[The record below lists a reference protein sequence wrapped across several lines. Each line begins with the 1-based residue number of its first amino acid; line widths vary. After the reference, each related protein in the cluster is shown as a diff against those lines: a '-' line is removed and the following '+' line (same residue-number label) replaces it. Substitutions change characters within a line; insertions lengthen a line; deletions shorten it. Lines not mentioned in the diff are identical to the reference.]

1 MAQDYTTIRV
11 TEAAKAQAEQ
21 SKREDETWND
31 YILRCS
37 ENPPEV
43 KEFVPAS
50 AVETGAGM
58 DGDAGIPPGLL
69 EVRDVTEEDLEEIK
83 DEMRALSTVEERT
96 GRIERMLEELQR

>member
-43 KEFVPAS
+43 KEYIEADSMNVDYAE
-50 AVETGAGM
+50 VENRVEKA
-58 DGDAGIPPGLL
+58 L
-69 EVRDVTEEDLEEIK
+69 ERV
-83 DEMRALSTVEERT
+83 MR
-96 GRIERMLEELQR
+96 